1 MENQKKRRLFYQGEA
16 KRDAVAEDTTPTLG
30 YFFKLLWRKLGKIL
44 SLNLLVVLRFL
55 PLVACVIIFLSGP
68 RTQIPSCPSSLTS
81 ASSDNCAPLYAP
93 LLGAYAAGSPTAGTL
108 LSAVGYTLGYPVLT
122 TGRLVAIIILIALTV
137 LTWGWQTV
145 GATYN
150 YRSFVRGDSCFILSD
165 YIYAI
170 KKNLWQAFF
179 FGILDCV
186 ILFFL
191 GFDIYY
197 FYALSEINS
206 YGFLY
211 VLILIITAI
220 YLLMRFYIYPMM
232 ITFDLKTRKLL
243 KNGLIFSLLGF
254 KRNLVAMLGILLLL
268 FANLYGILWGLSV
281 GLSVL
286 LILPF
291 FYLATLL
298 GFIGTYAAYPNIQRY
313 MIDPYLNGENSEA
326 AEESDTAEDEE

>member
-1 MENQKKRRLFYQGEA
+1 MENQKKRRLLYQGAA

-30 YFFKLLWRKLGKIL
+30 YFFKLLWRKLGKLL

-55 PLVACVIIFLSGP
+55 PLVACAIIFLTGP
-68 RTQIPSCPSSLTS
+68 RTQVPQS
-81 ASSDNCAPLYAP
+81 PLYAP
-93 LLGAYAAGSPTAGTL
+93 LLGAYNAAGSTAAGTL
-108 LSAVGYTLGYPVLT
+108 FSVFGYTLGYPVLT

-170 KKNLWQAFF
+170 KKNLLQGFI

-186 ILFFL
+186 VLFFL
-191 GFDIYY
+191 GFDIWY
-197 FYALSEINS
+197 FYALSANNS

-211 VLILIITAI
+211 VLILILAVI
-220 YLLMRFYIYPMM
+220 YLAMRFYIYPMM

-254 KRNLVAMLGILLLL
+254 KRNLVAVIGIILLVFL
-268 FANLYGILWGLSV
+268 NLYGILWGLSV
-281 GLSVL
+281 GLSLL

-313 MIDPYLNGENSEA
+313 MIDPYLNGENNESA
-326 AEESDTAEDEE
+326 APDEEDSE

>member
-30 YFFKLLWRKLGKIL
+30 YFFKLLWRKLGKLL

-55 PLVACVIIFLSGP
+55 PLVVCVIIFLSGP
-68 RTQIPSCPSSLTS
+68 RTQVPQS
-81 ASSDNCAPLYAP
+81 PLYAP
-93 LLGAYAAGSPTAGTL
+93 LLGATAAGSPAAGTL
-108 LSAVGYTLGYPVLT
+108 LSVFGFNLGYPVLS
-122 TGRLVAIIILIALTV
+122 TGRLVAIIILIAFTV

-150 YRSFVRGDSCFILSD
+150 YRSFVRADSCFILSD
-165 YIYAI
+165 YFYAI
-170 KKNLWQAFF
+170 KKNLLQGFL

-191 GFDIYY
+191 GFDIWY
-197 FYALSEINS
+197 FYALSANNS

-211 VLILIITAI
+211 ILILILAAV
-220 YLLMRFYIYPMM
+220 YLAMRFYIYPMM
-232 ITFDLKTRKLL
+232 ITFDLPIKKLF

-268 FANLYGILWGLSV
+268 VANFYGILWGLSV
-281 GLSVL
+281 GLSIL

-313 MIDPYLNGENSEA
+313 MIDPYLNGENNEEA
-326 AEESDTAEDEE
+326 APDEEDGE